1 MKAPQLVTPAHFLME
16 IGQDSLSIFNGST
29 GCELP
34 LERLADARL
43 TDVCKGNLTHQL
55 QRFIDRKSWQPRP
68 RVFCAVGARGVSFR
82 RLNLPAASREELN
95 RLLPLQIESE
105 FPLPPDQL
113 AWGFEVVNQSSNGKQ
128 DLVVA
133 AVKKDGLEEYS
144 RILNACGAV
153 PVFTL
158 AALVRSYLC
167 PQPPTTYSV
176 LNVGRNYSELIT
188 ITGGVPTSVRVLSW
202 GRDSIPGS
210 VQNLRGNGSEQALAL
225 STPQIQQTSFG
236 GTGPPSGQQAGS
248 NALNSLVR
256 LLNGHAVG
264 QRIYITGLRD
274 LRSDFDFARLL
285 SNAVGDGV
293 DCQSIDLPLG
303 TAGSVA
309 ILGLQRALERDP
321 HCPSLVLQL
330 KQTNG
335 KVQPEHRAPLKRVAI
350 ALALLVA
357 ALL

>member
-176 LNVGRNYSELIT
+176 LNVGRN
-188 ITGGVPTSVRVLSW
+188 
-202 GRDSIPGS
+202 
-210 VQNLRGNGSEQALAL
+210 
-225 STPQIQQTSFG
+225 
-236 GTGPPSGQQAGS
+236 
-248 NALNSLVR
+248 
-256 LLNGHAVG
+256 
-264 QRIYITGLRD
+264 
-274 LRSDFDFARLL
+274 
-285 SNAVGDGV
+285 
-293 DCQSIDLPLG
+293 
-303 TAGSVA
+303 
-309 ILGLQRALERDP
+309 
-321 HCPSLVLQL
+321 
-330 KQTNG
+330 
-335 KVQPEHRAPLKRVAI
+335 
-350 ALALLVA
+350 
-357 ALL
+357 